1 MNILAP
7 PLHNIVRQLI
17 ETGVMSMD
25 FVRLERNLTDPLT
38 KTLARRLVSE
48 TSREIG
54 LIPKWWHCDWYP
66 TSVIGDPIGNE
77 VANDHGMVLSFY
89 SLVEKIIDESISMV

>member
-1 MNILAP
+1 MFYNIIENFVELFPYFVSCILLSTLFFLSSKFVCPLWMNILAP

-25 FVRLERNLTDPLT
+25 FVRLERNLTDHLT

-54 LIPKWWHCDWYP
+54 LIPK
-66 TSVIGDPIGNE
+66 
-77 VANDHGMVLSFY
+77 
-89 SLVEKIIDESISMV
+89 